1 MRDDFFTWI
10 KFNIPINIYQT
21 LNVNDGNLNMIPKQ
35 KLIETIKELELN
47 YHSSKFYLYH
57 FEQSFSIQNW
67 RFNSIEGLDD
77 HTFFRFYSKRNFHN
91 HSNRLF
97 SS

>member
-47 YHSSKFYLYH
+47 KITTFQVNFICIILNNRFQYKIGVLIALRGWRMIIH
-57 FEQSFSIQNW
+57 FFV
-67 RFNSIEGLDD
+67 F
-77 HTFFRFYSKRNFHN
+77 T
-91 HSNRLF
+91 
-97 SS
+97 